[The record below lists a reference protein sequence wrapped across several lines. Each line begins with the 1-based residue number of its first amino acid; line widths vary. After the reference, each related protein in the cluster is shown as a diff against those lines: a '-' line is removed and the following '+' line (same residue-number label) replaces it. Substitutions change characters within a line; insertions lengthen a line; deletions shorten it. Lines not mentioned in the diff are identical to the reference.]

1 MKSIAMSP
9 LRLVQALLVCSLLL
23 LSTAPAR
30 GQRNLKDIPD
40 TDPTKE
46 LASFKV
52 ADGFKVN
59 LYVSDPDIAKPI
71 QMNFDSRGRLWIASS
86 EVYPHIKPGL
96 PATDKILVVEDR
108 DRNGVADKTTVFAD
122 NLLIPTGVLP
132 GDGGAYVVNSTEL
145 LHLEDTDGDLR
156 ADVRRV
162 VLSGFGSED
171 THHLLHTLRWGHD
184 GALYMNQSI
193 YIHSHVETPYGV
205 RRLLGGG
212 IWQFRPESMKLEIL
226 CRGFVNP
233 WGHHFDRWGQSFA
246 TDGAYGEGINY
257 VFPGAVFV
265 TAPGLKRRLTG
276 LNPGSPKHCG
286 LEILS
291 GRHLPDEWRGTMVT
305 NDFRAH
311 RVCRFSV
318 TEQSSGYASRQE
330 PELITTSHG
339 AFRPIDVKMGPDGAI
354 YIADW
359 YNLIIQHGEVD
370 FRDDRRDHVHGRIWR
385 ITAEDRDLSPRVDPA
400 ALSIMELLDLL
411 TYPEDW
417 IRLHAK
423 LELKTRNPD
432 KVETTIARWLQ
443 RLDSSGSQ
451 YIHNRLEGLWA
462 MRSIDRL
469 PLPLIYELCRSS
481 DARARAAAL
490 RVVAENTERIPL
502 SFKLLA
508 TAVDD
513 EHARVRLEAVRGLA
527 SIKTSAAADAVAR
540 ALDHPVDRFLDFA
553 IWQSLRDLQ
562 PFWYP
567 AFSRGEPI
575 FHGNTEHIIFAIRA
589 VDSPDAGQLLVRLIK
604 GVRLEE
610 TRQFELMR
618 IVGDIGTA
626 DNIGELLHHLTER
639 MSRGS
644 AGQEVVLMIRD
655 LCDASRVRKLVPP
668 PAHDLLAEW
677 KRFEDPVINSTRLGA
692 AGYWRQTAFL
702 PELVQIAKTDIT
714 STHLPSVVDA
724 LGFFQDEDARSVLL
738 DIARKTDDPGLFTGI
753 VRAVSRHNLPAA
765 AALAIERLADSG
777 DGGDPEQLL
786 SGVLRRKGGAK
797 LLADELA
804 SRELDSGVAK
814 RSLRVALAAANEPTE
829 LLAAI
834 RRAGSLGDS
843 GWEMTGEFK
852 TRILAAVASRGDPR
866 LGEAVYRRNDL
877 QCTSCHAIAGAGG
890 RVGPDLVSIGASAP
904 DDYLLESII
913 APNAKVKENF
923 HSTIILD
930 VDGQVTSGIP
940 IREDAQTLVIRT
952 QKDEIRSIAKTEIDQ
967 RRAGRSLMPDGG
979 VDGLTETEIIHLVRF
994 LSVLGEPGDYAV
1006 GTREFARRWQ
1016 FLENSAASRLRLRR
1030 TSYDSVVQKDPA
1042 YQWRPA
1048 YTEVSG
1054 LLPVPSVDAIPR
1066 FPDGVPVAFLR
1077 CDLQVNRK
1085 GPVGLRFN
1093 DARGLSIW
1101 IDQTPSPS
1109 RTTITAD
1116 LDTGRHRVT
1125 IAVDTSI
1132 RKTAIRLELAEPSEG
1147 SGQGQWITGK

>member
-1 MKSIAMSP
+1 MTSIAMFP
-9 LRLVQALLVCSLLL
+9 QRLMQTHAMCLFLLL
-23 LSTAPAR
+23 FTVPAL
-30 GQRNLKDIPD
+30 GQRNLKVIPD
-40 TDPTKE
+40 TDPAKE

-108 DRNGVADKTTVFAD
+108 DRDGTADKTTIFAD

-145 LHLEDTDGDLR
+145 LHFEDRDDDLR

-291 GRHLPDEWRGTMVT
+291 GRHLPADWRGSMVT

-311 RVCRFSV
+311 RVCRFTV
-318 TEQSSGYASRQE
+318 TEQASGFASRQE

-354 YIADW
+354 YVADW
-359 YNLIIQHGEVD
+359 YNPIIQHGEVD
-370 FRDDRRDHVHGRIWR
+370 FRDERRDHAHGRIWR
-385 ITAEDRDLSPRVDPA
+385 ITAEGRELSPRVDPSD
-400 ALSIMELLDLL
+400 LSIMELLDLL

-423 LELKTRNPD
+423 LELKTRNAD
-432 KVETTIARWLQ
+432 RVETSINRWVQ
-443 RLDSSGSQ
+443 RQLRSDAQ
-451 YIHNRLEGLWA
+451 YIHNRLEALWA
-462 MRSIDRL
+462 MRAVDRL
-469 PLPLIYELCRSS
+469 PLKLIDELCRSPEP
-481 DARARAAAL
+481 RARAAAL

-502 SFKLLA
+502 SFKLLSA
-508 TAVDD
+508 AVTD
-513 EHARVRLEAVRGLA
+513 EHPRVRLEAVRGLA
-527 SIKTSAAADAVAR
+527 QIQSAAAAESIAT
-540 ALDHPVDRFLDFA
+540 ALDHPADRFLDFA

-562 PFWYP
+562 PYWYP
-567 AFSRGEPI
+567 AFSKGEPM
-575 FHGNTEHIIFAIRA
+575 FSGNTEHIIFAVRA

-604 GVRLEE
+604 GGTIEE
-610 TRQFELMR
+610 ARQFELMR

-626 DNIGELLHHLTER
+626 VNIGDLLHHLTQR
-639 MSRGS
+639 MSKGDLGERT
-644 AGQEVVLMIRD
+644 VFMVRD
-655 LCDASRVRKLVPP
+655 LCEASRARKLIPP
-668 PAHDLLAEW
+668 RAEVLLAVW
-677 KRFEDPVINSTRLGA
+677 HGVDQPVITSTRLKA
-692 AGYWRQTAFL
+692 AGYWGQPSFL
-702 PELVQIAKTDIT
+702 PELAMIVKAGNSSPQLLAAIDG
-714 STHLPSVVDA
+714 
-724 LGFFQDEDARSVLL
+724 LGFFKDPDSRNVLLELGRRTKDPDLVKGIVESVARS
-738 DIARKTDDPGLFTGI
+738 D
-753 VRAVSRHNLPAA
+753 LPAA
-765 AALAIERLADSG
+765 AKLAVDRVAQSAP
-777 DGGDPEQLL
+777 GGGPENLFL
-786 SGVLRRKGGAK
+786 EILRRKGGSK
-797 LLADELA
+797 LLANEL
-804 SRELDSGVAK
+804 SGRRLDSGVAK
-814 RSLRVALAAANEPTE
+814 RSVRLALESPNASPE
-829 LLAAI
+829 LLIAL
-834 RRAGSLGDS
+834 RLAGSLGDS
-843 GWEMTGEFK
+843 GWKLTDDLK
-852 TRILAAVASRGDPR
+852 ARILSAVDNQGDPR
-866 LGEAVYRRNDL
+866 LGESIYRRKDL

-890 RVGPDLVSIGASAP
+890 RVGPDLVSIGASAQ

-913 APNAKVKENF
+913 EPNSKVKENF

-930 VDGQVTSGIP
+930 VDGQVISGIP
-940 IREDAQTLVIRT
+940 IREDDQTLVIRNP
-952 QKDEIRSIAKTEIDQ
+952 KDEIRSISKSNIEE
-967 RRAGRSLMPDGG
+967 RREGRSLMPDGG
-979 VDGLTETEIIHLVRF
+979 VDLLTEMEIVHLLRF
-994 LSVLGEPGDYAV
+994 LSELGEPGDFAV

-1016 FLENSAASRLRLRR
+1016 FLQDTPASRLKLRR
-1030 TSYDSVVQKDPA
+1030 TSYDSVVQEDPA
-1042 YQWRPA
+1042 YKWAAA

-1054 LLPVPSVDAIPR
+1054 LLPVTSVDALPR
-1066 FPDGVPVAFLR
+1066 FPDGVPVVFLR
-1077 CDLQVNRK
+1077 CDLQVTRD
-1085 GPVGLRFN
+1085 GPVVFKLN

-1101 IDQTPSPS
+1101 IDRMPAPV
-1109 RTTITAD
+1109 RPTISAE
-1116 LDTGRHRVT
+1116 LVEGKHRVT
-1125 IAVDTSI
+1125 IAIDTNI
-1132 RKTAIRLELAEPSEG
+1132 RKSSVRLELAAPTEG
-1147 SGQGQWITGK
+1147 SGQGQWVTGK